1 MEERELTLL
10 IEFENGIAMRR
21 IVSASALSADR
32 EKGLAAEDATRGAA
46 ATWGL
51 PDFTF
56 RPLKFQRGRAT
67 REAGDVIL
75 AVPHRA
81 ASVQVKS
88 REAVSEDPV
97 RERKWLDKKI
107 AEAIRQADGTIRAIK
122 KSGGRELT
130 NERGHEIRI
139 GTEAFPWARVVVLDH
154 PGLDDYTPS
163 GDAVVLLRRDW
174 EFLFEQLKSVSAVL
188 DYLHRVGTEQI
199 ALGTEP
205 MRYYQYALADA
216 AAAPGPL
223 DPNLVALGFRGQSE
237 PILPTKPA
245 GDDGPHIVVRTMLED
260 IAVSPGIAGT
270 GKVTEQDRFEVLA
283 AMDIVP
289 VGYREEL
296 GTDILSWMDEALAVP
311 EDTLGW
317 HFRNISYTGRPYLLF
332 GACSK
337 PYAESLGE
345 RFRDYV
351 SLRHQQHLDLD
362 PTRID
367 TISVGIL
374 LTPRLD
380 GYRPWDT
387 TMIATRGDMEFGPK
401 TRHAL
406 ELVWGPLGTVN
417 LPEPD
422 WDAVAIAFAE
432 ANEEV
437 ASEETAQLAETRLP

>member
-10 IEFENGIAMRR
+10 IELDNGIAMRR
-21 IVSASALSADR
+21 IVPASALSADQA
-32 EKGLAAEDATRGAA
+32 KGPAAEAATRGAA

-56 RPLKFQRGRAT
+56 RPLKFQRGPGT

-75 AVPHRA
+75 AVPNRA
-81 ASVQVKS
+81 ASIQVKS
-88 REAVSEDPV
+88 REAMSDDPV

-107 AEAIRQADGTIRAIK
+107 AEAIRQADGTIRAIETL
-122 KSGGRELT
+122 GGRELT
-130 NERGHEIRI
+130 NERGRAIRI
-139 GTEAFPWARVVVLDH
+139 GGDPASWARVVVLDH

-199 ALGTEP
+199 ALGNEAL
-205 MRYYQYALADA
+205 RYYEYALADA

-223 DPNLVALGFRGQSE
+223 DPNLMALGFRGQSE

-260 IAVSPGIAGT
+260 IAVSPGIAGAGT
-270 GKVTEQDRFEVLA
+270 VTEQDRFEVLA
-283 AMDIVP
+283 ALDTVP

-296 GTDILSWMDEALAVP
+296 GTDIMKWMDEARAVP
-311 EDTLGW
+311 EETLGW

-337 PYAESLGE
+337 PYSENLGGT
-345 RFRDYV
+345 FRDYV

-362 PTRID
+362 VSRID
-367 TISVGIL
+367 TITVGIL

-387 TMIATRGDMEFGPK
+387 TMFATRGDMELGPK

-406 ELVWGPLGTVN
+406 ELVWGPLGTVK

-422 WDAVAIAFAE
+422 WDAVALAFAE
-432 ANEEV
+432 ANEEI
-437 ASEETAQLAETRLP
+437 ASEEAARAARTGPP